1 MKKDAKRRK
10 LEMALFFRRAKR
22 EIQARKGV
30 FAVYLLLRLS
40 VILVLIAQC
49 FNHNYEN
56 AFLCV
61 LTLVLFTMPTF
72 FENKLR
78 IRLPDTMEVIVLLF
92 IYSAARV
99 M

>member
-40 VILVLIAQC
+40 VILC
-49 FNHNYEN
+49 FAIYQ
-56 AFLCV
+56 
-61 LTLVLFTMPTF
+61 TT
-72 FENKLR
+72 
-78 IRLPDTMEVIVLLF
+78 IVLHQTVYQIMVYL
-92 IYSAARV
+92 IY
-99 M
+99 